1 MRNLL
6 STETPLI
13 NAVICVLREGGK
25 EHGCCYVPSQP
36 RPLKGPS
43 MWHMGRCWNDVSLPR
58 GQSWAGTHSSAH
70 EKCTLWILTTCHD
83 SNTDLD
89 FLLDQ
94 LPLCGNQ
101 NYLLPPAVWQLPVK
115 PSNGEVSSKKA
126 NILYNNATVV
136 KWTHA
141 KALNLI
147 TN

>member
-1 MRNLL
+1 MQSFVFLGKAEKNSMAPAMSPASPDHSVELF
-6 STETPLI
+6 P
-13 NAVICVLREGGK
+13 VIK
-25 EHGCCYVPSQP
+25 E
-36 RPLKGPS
+36 PS
-43 MWHMGRCWNDVSLPR
+43 MWHMGRCWNDVSLPP
-58 GQSWAGTHSSAH
+58 GQSWAGTYSSAH

-94 LPLCGNQ
+94 LPLCGNE

-141 KALNLI
+141 KALNFI
-147 TN
+147 IN